1 MTTVRAEKSIFV
13 TGAASGIGRATARLF
28 AEHGWFVGAFD
39 IDEAG
44 LLSLSS
50 ELGEAE
56 HLTRR
61 LDVSDREAYPA
72 AVEAFGQRTG
82 GRMDILFNNAGIIV
96 SEAFDEMAWETIDR
110 ILRINL
116 LGTMTGIRSAA
127 PLLKATPNALCFTT
141 ASASAIYGS
150 ANLSIYSATKHAV
163 KGLTEALSIEF
174 KRHGV
179 RAADV
184 MPGIIETAM
193 LSAEQKAMLPPDGPW
208 RLIQPREVAETVW
221 QAYLEDKVHWYVP
234 PELKQVHLQAVAEP
248 EQTRDWFIAIGRG

>member
-28 AEHGWFVGAFD
+28 AERGWFVGAFD

-96 SEAFDEMAWETIDR
+96 SEAFDEMGWETIDR

-127 PLLKATPNALCFTT
+127 HLLKATPNALCFTT

-163 KGLTEALSIEF
+163 KGLTEPFRSSSSA
-174 KRHGV
+174 
-179 RAADV
+179 
-184 MPGIIETAM
+184 TAC
-193 LSAEQKAMLPPDGPW
+193 APP
-208 RLIQPREVAETVW
+208 T
-221 QAYLEDKVHWYVP
+221 
-234 PELKQVHLQAVAEP
+234 
-248 EQTRDWFIAIGRG
+248 